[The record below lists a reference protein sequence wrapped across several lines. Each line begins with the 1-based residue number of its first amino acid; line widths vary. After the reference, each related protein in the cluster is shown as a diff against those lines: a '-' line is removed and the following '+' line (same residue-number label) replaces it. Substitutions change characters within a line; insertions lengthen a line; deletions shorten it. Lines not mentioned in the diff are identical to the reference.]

1 MEKLPPYLIDYIMT
15 FVPKTKPVKQKEI
28 NGLDKQIEKLKRS
41 PKLTSMM
48 FYKTDDY
55 TDIHYKGKW
64 KWQL

>member
-1 MEKLPPYLIDYIMT
+1 MEKLPPYLIDYIIT

-28 NGLDKQIEKLKRS
+28 NGLDREIEKLKRS
-41 PKLTSMM
+41 PKLTGMM
-48 FYKTDDY
+48 FYKMDDY